1 MNLVSALFV
10 LVSVADGSRVATAEP
25 APLVVPESRPPVEA
39 GPASAAPAVPEPPSA
54 APEPSPVVLP
64 SAPERAPP
72 SDRSPLSVYDPR
84 LKVDLPIIGVAA
96 VVGSMR
102 VYLRDRFARRSCP
115 CDPAGLNALDRGAVG
130 NHNHVALV
138 AADATVYAAIGAPLL
153 GDLLDVGVSREFT
166 EDLLVVTETL
176 VVNSALVNIF
186 DFAFARPRPVTYAG
200 DPKFLDSG
208 EGYLSFYAGHVATT
222 FAALSAASFT
232 LGRRHH
238 QYVWPWL
245 VTVLVGGSV
254 AVERVASGSHF
265 PTDVAVGAV
274 MGTAMGITIPWLHTR
289 ELPAAVTVAPSV
301 VGGPGLALSGR
312 F

>member
-1 MNLVSALFV
+1 MNLATALIL
-10 LVSVADGSRVATAEP
+10 LVSVTDGQKLAAGDPPVVPEP
-25 APLVVPESRPPVEA
+25 APSLEATPP
-39 GPASAAPAVPEPPSA
+39 P
-54 APEPSPVVLP
+54 P
-64 SAPERAPP
+64 SAPEPPPAAMPEAPP
-72 SDRSPLSVYDPR
+72 VPSVPTAMAPSEPQPPLSIYDVR
-84 LKVDLPIIGVAA
+84 LKVDLPVIGVAA

-115 CDPAGLNALDRGAVG
+115 CDPSTLNPIDRGTVG
-130 NHNHVALV
+130 NHSQAALV
-138 AADATVYAAIGAPLL
+138 AADATVYVAIGAPLL
-153 GDLLDVGVSREFT
+153 GDLLDVGVSRAFT

-176 VVNSALVNIF
+176 VVDSAVVNIF

-200 DPKFLDSG
+200 DPKFLNSG

-222 FAALSAASFT
+222 FAALSAASYS

-238 QYVWPWL
+238 QYVWPWI

-265 PTDVAVGAV
+265 PTDVAMGAL

-289 ELPAAVTVAPSV
+289 ELPVPVTFAPSV
-301 VGGPGLALSGR
+301 AGGPGLALLGR

>member
-1 MNLVSALFV
+1 MALTV
-10 LVSVADGSRVATAEP
+10 LLLLVSVADGALNAATP
-25 APLVVPESRPPVEA
+25 TV
-39 GPASAAPAVPEPPSA
+39 GPEPPAVETAPALPPTSEPLPA
-54 APEPSPVVLP
+54 AL
-64 SAPERAPP
+64 PERLPAPASEP
-72 SDRSPLSVYDPR
+72 TPASEPPPPLSVYDVR
-84 LKVDLPIIGVAA
+84 LAVDLPVIGVAA
-96 VVGSMR
+96 AIGSMR

-115 CDPAGLNALDRGAVG
+115 CDPAGVNALDRGAVG
-130 NHNHVALV
+130 NHSHVALK
-138 AADATVYAAIGAPLL
+138 AADATVYVAIAAPLL
-153 GDLLDVGVSREFT
+153 GDLLDVGVSRAFT
-166 EDLLVVTETL
+166 EDLLILTETL
-176 VVNSALVNIF
+176 VVNSAVVNIV
-186 DFAFARPRPVTYAG
+186 DFAVARPRPVTYAN

-222 FAALSAASFT
+222 FAALSAASYT

-265 PTDVAVGAV
+265 PTDVAVGAI

-289 ELPAAVTVAPSV
+289 ELPVPVTVSPAV
-301 VGGPGLALSGR
+301 AGGPGLAFAGR

>member
-1 MNLVSALFV
+1 MNLVSALV
-10 LVSVADGSRVATAEP
+10 MLVSVADGPPLAAAEP
-25 APLVVPESRPPVEA
+25 ATIVPGPPPPVE
-39 GPASAAPAVPEPPSA
+39 PSSPEPA
-54 APEPSPVVLP
+54 ARSEPRP
-64 SAPERAPP
+64 
-72 SDRSPLSVYDPR
+72 PLSVYDPH
-84 LKVDLPIIGVAA
+84 LAVDLPIIGVAA
-96 VVGSMR
+96 AVGSLR

-115 CDPAGLNALDRGAVG
+115 CDPAGLNALDRGTVG
-130 NHNHVALV
+130 NHNHVALKI
-138 AADATVYAAIGAPLL
+138 ADATVYAAIAVPLL

-176 VVNSALVNIF
+176 VVNSAVVNIF
-186 DFAFARPRPVTYAG
+186 DFAFARPRPATYAN
-200 DPKFLDSG
+200 DPMFVNSG

-238 QYVWPWL
+238 QYLWPWL

-265 PTDVAVGAV
+265 PTDVAMGAV

-289 ELPAAVTVAPSV
+289 ALPVPVTVAPSV
-301 VGGPGLALSGR
+301 VGGPGLALLGR